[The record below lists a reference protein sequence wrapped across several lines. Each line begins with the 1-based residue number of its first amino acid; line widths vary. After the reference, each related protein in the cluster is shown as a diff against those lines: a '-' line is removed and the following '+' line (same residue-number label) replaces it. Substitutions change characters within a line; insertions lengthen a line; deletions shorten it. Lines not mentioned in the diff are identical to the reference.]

1 MGEEILSR
9 SFLFCILFRKR
20 CILLTLKFEKCKH
33 KYYKKQS
40 EKEVSRMNRKIYR
53 VCLFVVIG
61 IAIGFGIWYYSFTK
75 NQNTQPEDGTF
86 VLNEMTRGE
95 VA

>member
-1 MGEEILSR
+1 
-9 SFLFCILFRKR
+9 
-20 CILLTLKFEKCKH
+20 
-33 KYYKKQS
+33 
-40 EKEVSRMNRKIYR
+40 MNRKIYR